1 MSIIP
6 HSGKDYVGG
15 VFVKNLVREFW
26 YEEDGLQTVELV
38 LILVILISLVVVMR
52 GFAETWLN
60 QANDAVNSWIQ
71 SIPGI

>member
-1 MSIIP
+1 
-6 HSGKDYVGG
+6 
-15 VFVKNLVREFW
+15 VKNLVREFW